1 MKKSL
6 KLAVAAISLGMLASC
21 QQMQP
26 FSTETIPDAEV
37 ELSKKNYRVL
47 ATRVSGEDAGFSLL
61 PVTQVLNGLLKIY
74 PVGSFSVPAGIVFKA
89 PSEAKALEQLYTKS
103 GASKTGRATQL
114 INVRKETGGLNAIIF
129 GRPKIRITADLIEFC
144 SPEMVGNTQP
154 AQPAATTQPQPAA
167 EQPAATPAKPTP
179 KAKKARRGRRR

>member
-1 MKKSL
+1 MKTSH
-6 KLAVAAISLGMLASC
+6 KLVAASMLFGLLASC
-21 QQMQP
+21 HQMQP
-26 FSTETIPDAEV
+26 YSTETIPDAKV

-61 PVTQVLNGLLKIY
+61 PATQVLNGLLKISS
-74 PVGSFSVPAGIVFKA
+74 VDSFSVPSGIVLKA
-89 PSEAKALEQLYTKS
+89 PSEAKALDQLYTLS

-114 INVRKETGGLNAIIF
+114 INVRKETGGLNALIF

-144 SPEMVGNTQP
+144 PPESVGVTQT
-154 AQPAATTQPQPAA
+154 AQPDAQSQVQPTATS
-167 EQPAATPAKPTP
+167 AKPAP